1 MHQTTSDRFGQT
13 DYNNSE
19 NQDRPAF
26 QKGGH
31 NAGEMEEDEEMARD
45 AMRQQLQAEVE
56 GANGM
61 FSFEND
67 QGKLVGGVKDPNAP
81 KDKMGHL

>member
-45 AMRQQLQAEVE
+45 AMRQ
-56 GANGM
+56 
-61 FSFEND
+61 
-67 QGKLVGGVKDPNAP
+67 
-81 KDKMGHL
+81 